1 MKKLRV
7 LMYNNIGSYPE
18 AAMEDAMSAE
28 AFARDMD
35 FLATHDY
42 QVASMD
48 EAMRRAMERRRLPDR
63 LIVLTFD
70 GGYRD
75 LLETVVPALN
85 KHRFP
90 ATFFVSPHHI
100 GGSLT
105 VGGVEIPCM
114 NRDEIRQLAA
124 AGHEIGAYA
133 LSGRI
138 FQPQNRDM
146 EEQLIRDIRL
156 AARIFPSELA
166 IPLRFVSVREG
177 IPGSCVVEVLK
188 EAGVEGFFTKCPTK
202 RRPNRYCMGRIQI
215 DDDDPN
221 IFLIK
226 ISRNYLRFKDS
237 RSWRYL
243 RKYKLDR
250 LAHMIS
256 DHVNARRRRKGQAG
270 H

>member
-7 LMYNNIGSYPE
+7 LMYNNIGTYPE
-18 AAMEDAMSAE
+18 AAMEDAMSAK

-35 FLATHDY
+35 FLATHGY
-42 QVASMD
+42 QVVSLD
-48 EAMRRAMERRRLPDR
+48 EAMQRAMERRRLPDR
-63 LIVLTFD
+63 LVALTFD

-75 LLETVVPALN
+75 LLETVVPALD
-85 KHRFP
+85 KHHFP
-90 ATFFVSPHHI
+90 ATFFISPHHI

-105 VGGVEIPCM
+105 VGGVDIPCM
-114 NRDEIRQLAA
+114 NQDEISRLTE

-138 FQPQNRDM
+138 YQPQNSTM
-146 EEQLIRDIRL
+146 EKQLIEDIRL
-156 AARIFPSELA
+156 AAHTFPSLLA
-166 IPLRFVSVREG
+166 RPLRFVSVREG
-177 IPGSCVVEVLK
+177 IPGSRVIEALK
-188 EAGVEGFFTKCPTK
+188 DAGVEGFFTKCPTK

-243 RKYKLDR
+243 RKYKVDR

-256 DHVNARRRRKGQAG
+256 DHVNARRQKKQAG
-270 H
+270 R